1 MGDFW
6 DSLTPIGNWLKGGT
20 APWWAALVTFYLGQ
34 RFSLRGAKEQRDADA
49 LAREAERQH
58 ALTIVAAEHEAA
70 AKRAKAE
77 VEATAEAAA
86 AEAVRSENAAIRER
100 AAQALDRAV
109 ESIGNLR
116 GALSGLLPGHY
127 VPEEVLRE
135 FFAATSAFGTVTVPT
150 TSELHASV
158 RALGGRSRGNN
169 LREDKLKEVDELLAS
184 YQLHLGGRYHFLW
197 NADDD

>member
-1 MGDFW
+1 MDELW
-6 DSLTPIGNWLKGGT
+6 DSLAPIGNWLKGGT

-49 LAREAERQH
+49 VAREAERRH

-77 VEATAEAAA
+77 VDAAAKAAEAEAA
-86 AEAVRSENAAIRER
+86 RSENAALRER

-135 FFAATSAFGTVTVPT
+135 FFAATSAFGTVTIPT
-150 TSELHASV
+150 TNELHASV
-158 RALGGRSRGNN
+158 RDLGGRARGNN
-169 LREDKLKEVDELLAS
+169 LREDKLRDVDDLLAK
-184 YQLHLGGRYHFLW
+184 YQLDLSGRYHFLRTG
-197 NADDD
+197 DD